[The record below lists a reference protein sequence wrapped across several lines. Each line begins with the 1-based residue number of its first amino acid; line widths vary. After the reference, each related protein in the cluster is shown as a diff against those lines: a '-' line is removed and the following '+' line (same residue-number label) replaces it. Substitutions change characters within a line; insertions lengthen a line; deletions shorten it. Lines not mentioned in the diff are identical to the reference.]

1 MTWVTAKCAKWHT
14 KCFRCW
20 IRILEILR
28 VAAECAFGVRE
39 ESRVSKNEME
49 NMVVEEGFFPRGAI
63 AFFVT
68 MLLAF
73 GVIWLGLYFML
84 VQRQVGL

>member
-1 MTWVTAKCAKWHT
+1 VFGAGE
-14 KCFRCW
+14 
-20 IRILEILR
+20 EI
-28 VAAECAFGVRE
+28 
-39 ESRVSKNEME
+39 RVSKHNTEDT
-49 NMVVEEGFFPRGAI
+49 VVEADFSPRGAI

-73 GVIWLGLYFML
+73 GGIWLGLYFML

>member
-1 MTWVTAKCAKWHT
+1 
-14 KCFRCW
+14 
-20 IRILEILR
+20 
-28 VAAECAFGVRE
+28 
-39 ESRVSKNEME
+39 
-49 NMVVEEGFFPRGAI
+49 MVVEEGFFPRGAI